1 MLAMALQVMVL
12 CVTHHLVRESGHL
25 VVVLPPCSGK
35 GWCLRESC
43 LSRCA
48 LAPISFSDFFD
59 GWKQTERRGR
69 RVKGARSL
77 RSSERTRRPLTQLP
91 RSVHSPAKKWGRCIS
106 QDAYAEDPTSTT
118 VPG

>member
-77 RSSERTRRPLTQLP
+77 RSSERSEERRGGKEWRIGEWQC
-91 RSVHSPAKKWGRCIS
+91 RRM
-106 QDAYAEDPTSTT
+106 T
-118 VPG
+118 VET